1 MPAAHEQVLYAVD
14 LAGTASFAL
23 SGALRALDRKPDV
36 VGMLILASSAAV
48 GGGVFRDLVLRRE
61 ILFLRDGMYPL
72 MVVLAVAAV
81 CVFPKW
87 ILRREKMFQYFD
99 AVGLGVFTAFT
110 AQLTHRAGVNPLS
123 VLFVATFAGC
133 IGGIARDLMMGKET
147 LVMSNQVYVTPAIFG
162 AAALILLD
170 RFANLPGS
178 GFWAAMAITT
188 LIRCCA
194 IRWDWRLPRLFDV
207 PRATRQPKGL

>member
-1 MPAAHEQVLYAVD
+1 MSATSQQLLYAVD

-48 GGGVFRDLVLRRE
+48 GGGVFRDLVLRRDV
-61 ILFLRDGMYPL
+61 LFLQDGMYPL
-72 MVVLAVAAV
+72 MILLAVAAV

-133 IGGIARDLMMGKET
+133 IGGVARDLMMGKET
-147 LVMSNQVYVTPAIFG
+147 LVMSNQVYVTTAIFG
-162 AAALILLD
+162 TAALILLD
-170 RFANLPGS
+170 RFSNLPGS

-188 LIRCCA
+188 TIRWCA
-194 IRWDWRLPRLFDV
+194 IAWDWRLPRLFDV
-207 PRATRQPKGL
+207 PRASKPTRGL